1 MKLKD
6 LYKFVI
12 EYGREKDPRGLKGV
26 VQEIER
32 IKSSYEELSSR
43 AKEEFDKE
51 RFTNP
56 YADTRILNGDPEL
69 SIKSILVGIDMEVGE
84 IILAD
89 RLREKGRK
97 LDLIMSHHPE
107 GKAHA
112 GFFNVMYM
120 QADILS
126 KYGVPINVA
135 EGILEDRI
143 KEVERKV
150 MPANHNRA
158 VDAARLLGIPF
169 MCVHTPA
176 DNGVATYLQILL
188 NKKKPGTVGDII
200 KIIEEIPEYK
210 YELRNNVSPKVVV
223 GKEKNRAGKIFV
235 DMTGGT
241 EGSEKMFQV
250 LVQAGVGTIVQM
262 HLSEKHIQEANKHN
276 INIVIAGHIA
286 SDNLGVNLLLD
297 DLLKKEK
304 LDITSCSGFHRVERW
319 KSKKEKN

>member
-12 EYGREKDPRGLKGV
+12 EYGRRKDPRGLKGV
-26 VQEIER
+26 AQEIER
-32 IKSSYEELSSR
+32 IKSSYQELSSR

-51 RFTNP
+51 RFSNP
-56 YADTRILNGDPEL
+56 YADTRILNGDPEEVV
-69 SIKSILVGIDMEVGE
+69 KSILVGIDMEVGE
-84 IILAD
+84 VLLAD
-89 RLREKGRK
+89 RLRGKGKK

-158 VDAARLLGIPF
+158 VDAAKLLGIPF
-169 MCVHTPA
+169 ICVHTPS
-176 DNGVATYLQILL
+176 DNGVATYLQNLL
-188 NKKKPGTVGDII
+188 DKKAPDTVGDII
-200 KIIEEIPEYK
+200 RIIEEIPEYK
-210 YELRNNVSPKVVV
+210 HELGNNLSPKVFV

-241 EGSEKMFQV
+241 EGSEKMFQA

-262 HLSEKHIQEANKHN
+262 HLSEKHIQEANKYN
-276 INIVIAGHIA
+276 INIVIAGHVA

-297 DLLKKEK
+297 ELLKKER
-304 LDITSCSGFHRVERW
+304 LDIISCSGFYRVER
-319 KSKKEKN
+319 